1 MEKIDIDP
9 KTRFEAELEFVQT
22 LASPDY
28 LNCASPGLI
37 IIILEL
43 QLIDSKILRRFV

>member
-1 MEKIDIDP
+1 METIDIDP

-28 LNCASPGLI
+28 LNCASPDWI
-37 IIILEL
+37 TLEL
-43 QLIDSKILRRFV
+43 CLIYFQYLY